1 MSTSTEN
8 PKGKGYAAIAT
19 ALMVFPTLICL
30 VADYIGPP
38 EFLQS
43 WFPDSQWAQSGIIT
57 WSAYLLGAVMCL
69 WMLFVLPAI
78 KPKKP
83 LTTILVCV
91 AVIIL
96 YQFFLAYINNGT
108 GLYVKYILPAGL
120 LVTLSSAV
128 LSILLAYRVIPK
140 GHTPSAIAVEAA
152 FVSVGLEI
160 LFDVQRT
167 QQVDLRWSLIFA
179 TAAISIVGIF
189 EAVSYAVRI
198 NKK

>member
-43 WFPDSQWAQSGIIT
+43 WFPGSQWAQSGIIT

-91 AVIIL
+91 AVITL

>member
-1 MSTSTEN
+1 MSNSNEN

-19 ALMVFPTLICL
+19 SLMLFPTLICL
-30 VADYIGPP
+30 VSDYLGPP

-43 WFPDSQWAQSGIIT
+43 WFPESQWAQGGVIT

-91 AVIIL
+91 SVITL

-120 LVTLSSAV
+120 LVTLSSAI

-167 QQVDLRWSLIFA
+167 QQVNLRWSLIFA
-179 TAAISIVGIF
+179 TAAISIVGIY
-189 EAVSYAVRI
+189 EAISYAARI